1 MERRR
6 KASAHLNAELSTL
19 VEDEDSFKDVAPLLF
34 GRGFDQKAKDCM
46 EAIKSLKK
54 TVIPAGRSFQRS
66 HPPQSRGGGMS
77 RGMSRGRGRGTKNF
91 RPKRT

>member
-6 KASAHLNAELSTL
+6 KAPTHLNAELSTL
-19 VEDEDSFKDVAPLLF
+19 VEDEDSFKDAAPLLF
-34 GRGFDQKAKDCM
+34 GRGFDQKAKDHV

-54 TVIPAGRSFQRS
+54 TDRLVSLFRGATPTVPGRWHVQG
-66 HPPQSRGGGMS
+66 Q
-77 RGMSRGRGRGTKNF
+77 GTKNF